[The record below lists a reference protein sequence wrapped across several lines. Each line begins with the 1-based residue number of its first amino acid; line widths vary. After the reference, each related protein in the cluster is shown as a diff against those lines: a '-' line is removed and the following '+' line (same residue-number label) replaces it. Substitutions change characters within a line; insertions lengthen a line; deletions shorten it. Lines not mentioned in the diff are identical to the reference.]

1 VLRVGGPV
9 QSIGHGFQGRKVFE
23 LWKQWAASSSNKL
36 GFTVQLDL
44 RPFVTRAM
52 AKTLAAQATDPKK
65 CGDSCVDVLVCPYG
79 SEASYAAVQGVPEGS
94 KVPILVWGGAA
105 ESIFSEACRKRKC
118 FGTLTGASQYFLRGL
133 QGVRAASSDIEELSV
148 ALIRNPSF
156 KFSVDAINGAH
167 HWLKQNKGF
176 SPPLIKELH
185 GQHIPSRTSL
195 SPTDL
200 EAVDEIISKRVD
212 VIVMALG
219 EGSSD
224 VVQTIL
230 RIANTSNYRPKAI
243 LAKNAISGESESQF
257 RSLGML
263 QYQDCLLMPSQWAAI
278 RGLKDSIVGW
288 DAQTL
293 VKDLGFGYI
302 TYHAAAAAA
311 AVISVTHAIQKW
323 SPTDWSHLAS
333 QLAKV
338 DIETLYGQVKFNE
351 DGSLSSESKPM
362 YLRQKQDETTPIV
375 YPVWHRTAGLRFP
388 LSQCPGWN
396 PTNYTAVRVRCCAHE
411 SV

>member
-1 VLRVGGPV
+1 
-9 QSIGHGFQGRKVFE
+9 
-23 LWKQWAASSSNKL
+23 
-36 GFTVQLDL
+36 
-44 RPFVTRAM
+44 
-52 AKTLAAQATDPKK
+52 
-65 CGDSCVDVLVCPYG
+65 
-79 SEASYAAVQGVPEGS
+79 
-94 KVPILVWGGAA
+94 
-105 ESIFSEACRKRKC
+105 
-118 FGTLTGASQYFLRGL
+118 
-133 QGVRAASSDIEELSV
+133 
-148 ALIRNPSF
+148 
-156 KFSVDAINGAH
+156 
-167 HWLKQNKGF
+167 
-176 SPPLIKELH
+176 
-185 GQHIPSRTSL
+185 
-195 SPTDL
+195 
-200 EAVDEIISKRVD
+200 
-212 VIVMALG
+212 MALG
-219 EGSSD
+219 EGSRD